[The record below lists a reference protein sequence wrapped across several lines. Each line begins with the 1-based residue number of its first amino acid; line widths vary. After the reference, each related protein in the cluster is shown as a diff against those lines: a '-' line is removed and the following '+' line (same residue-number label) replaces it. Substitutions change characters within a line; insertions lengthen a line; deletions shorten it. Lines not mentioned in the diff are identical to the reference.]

1 MKNDLLKID
10 TSLPFLTC
18 SNALSHGLGN
28 PTKHKCEFNRGNISI
43 LITRFLSYFLNK
55 ALYKFLIIR

>member
-18 SNALSHGLGN
+18 SNALSHGLRN
-28 PTKHKCEFNRGNISI
+28 PTKHKCEFDRGTIYI
-43 LITRFLSYFLNK
+43 LQFKPNASHSEFFLNK
-55 ALYKFLIIR
+55 ALHK